1 MNTNDRLKNL
11 DSDKLID
18 VVKNYRQYG
27 YEEDLRTEAV
37 IILAERGIS
46 KEQLQLTGNFQ
57 NKKYDKAE
65 ELYNSFTKNSKIT
78 LVLYGIML
86 LTNILSSM
94 ILSVNESIG
103 FLILILG
110 IGSLIFFLV
119 FVIRSF
125 INQSQFYKTI
135 GEEYGTEGA
144 LLYLFLGMP
153 LYIFMYFYFL
163 NQMKQKMKEI
173 R

>member
-1 MNTNDRLKNL
+1 MNKIDRLKNL

-27 YEEDLRTEAV
+27 YEEDLRTEA
-37 IILAERGIS
+37 ITILEERGIS
-46 KEQLQLTGNFQ
+46 KEQLQLTGNFE

-65 ELYNSFTKNSKIT
+65 DLYNSFTNNSKIT
-78 LVLYGIML
+78 LVLYGTML
-86 LTNILSSM
+86 LTNILSPM

-144 LLYLFLGMP
+144 LIYLFLGMP
-153 LYIFMYFYFL
+153 LYLFMYFYFL